1 MEASLM
7 DRTKLVTG
15 SALVLSF
22 VLLAP
27 SGVALAD
34 GPCALMDLGCIVGT
48 ADLTVDDAVDTG
60 GSTTQAAVHQ
70 VETTVDDVQ
79 GRVRD
84 LLGSGGDEPGGGG
97 GNGGN
102 VGNGHGG
109 GDGGP
114 RHDGSGNGALRHPT
128 RASSMPSTDVGVPT
142 PGTAPTLVTTMGYR
156 FADRA
161 SAGEGIPGA
170 LREAATGIALPLVV
184 VLLLLFAFTA
194 IQDRLDRRDPKLA
207 LAPLATDVL
216 RFE

>member
-70 VETTVDDVQ
+70 VKTTVDDVR

-102 VGNGHGG
+102 GG
-109 GDGGP
+109 GGDDGGP
-114 RHDGSGNGALRHPT
+114 RHHGSGNGTLRHPT
-128 RASSMPSTDVGVPT
+128 RVPSTPSADVGAPT
-142 PGTAPTLVTTMGYR
+142 PGTAPTLVTTMGDR

-170 LREAATGIALPLVV
+170 LREAAIGIALPLVV

>member
-60 GSTTQAAVHQ
+60 GNTTQAAVHQ
-70 VETTVDDVQ
+70 VETTVDDVR

-84 LLGSGGDEPGGGG
+84 LFGSGGDEPGGGG

-102 VGNGHGG
+102 SDGG
-109 GDGGP
+109 DDGGP
-114 RHDGSGNGALRHPT
+114 RHHGSGNGTLRHPT
-128 RASSMPSTDVGVPT
+128 RVPSTPSADVGAPT
-142 PGTAPTLVTTMGYR
+142 PGTTPTLVTTMGDR
-156 FADRA
+156 SADEA

-170 LREAATGIALPLVV
+170 LREAAIGIALPLVV